1 MDGKYARSARS
12 ALMAKSLSGCA
23 VAIGDFSN
31 SDESMRAT
39 CAPNCFHHTVRSAH
53 VIWHVESP
61 ESGAYQLRRCTG
73 IGRASPCQGLELAC
87 KRPKSGKG
95 LPVY

>member
-23 VAIGDFSN
+23 VAVGDFSD

-39 CAPNCFHHTVRSAH
+39 CAPNGTAFTTH
-53 VIWHVESP
+53 SP
-61 ESGAYQLRRCTG
+61 LGHGDLA
-73 IGRASPCQGLELAC
+73 GRKP
-87 KRPKSGKG
+87 
-95 LPVY
+95 